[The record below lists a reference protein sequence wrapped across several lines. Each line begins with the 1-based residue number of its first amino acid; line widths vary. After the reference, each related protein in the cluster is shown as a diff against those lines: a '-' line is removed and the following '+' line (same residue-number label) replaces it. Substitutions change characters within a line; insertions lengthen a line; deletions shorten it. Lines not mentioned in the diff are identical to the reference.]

1 MPRLYGGMAR
11 VEIMG
16 WSGLY
21 GGMARLIWWDV
32 QAVNMGWP
40 GLYGG
45 DGQGATFNVNMIRP
59 GVYGGMARVQ
69 HDMSR
74 V

>member
-45 DGQGATFNVNMIRP
+45 DGQGAT
-59 GVYGGMARVQ
+59 
-69 HDMSR
+69 
-74 V
+74 

>member
-1 MPRLYGGMAR
+1 MAR

-16 WSGLY
+16 WSGLN
-21 GGMARLIWWDV
+21 GGMAKLICWDV

-45 DGQGATFNVNMIRP
+45 DGQGAT
-59 GVYGGMARVQ
+59 
-69 HDMSR
+69 
-74 V
+74 